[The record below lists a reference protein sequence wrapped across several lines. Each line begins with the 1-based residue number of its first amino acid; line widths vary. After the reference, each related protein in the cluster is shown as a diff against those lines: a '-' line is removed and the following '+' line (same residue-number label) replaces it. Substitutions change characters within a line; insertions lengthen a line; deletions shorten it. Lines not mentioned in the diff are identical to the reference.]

1 MNKKMFLAEVAYQL
15 EAIYKAS
22 KSGLKPGVKAR
33 HRCEGFMRAGE
44 FMGIVSR
51 EELSALM
58 EQCHKEVFGESVAE
72 REAHRKQQQKW
83 SSESVDYSEFESPAF
98 DRKR

>member
-1 MNKKMFLAEVAYQL
+1 MNKKTFLTEVASQL

-22 KSGLKPGVKAR
+22 KSGLKPGAKAR
-33 HRCEGFMRAGE
+33 HRCEGFMHAGE
-44 FMGIVSR
+44 FMGVASR

-58 EQCHKEVFGESVAE
+58 EQCHQKVFGESIAE
-72 REAHRKQQQKW
+72 REAQKKRQQKW